1 MSGYSNSKL
10 ATVKALS
17 PNHSGRRVYPIT
29 RISIHCTACQVTA
42 RRLGEVFANP
52 NKEASSNYGV
62 GYDGSIGMY
71 VEEKNRSWC
80 TSSYDNDNRAITI
93 EVASE
98 NTRPYTVTK
107 AAYVGLIKLLVDICK
122 RNGKTKLVWF
132 GDRAKSLSYKPKSN
146 ELVMT
151 VHKWFANKDCPG
163 SYLLNLHPQIV
174 REVNEALAKKEETK
188 PVTPAKKEE
197 AKYYVYKVVKG
208 DTLSKIAKNNFTTVA
223 KIKEINKLADP
234 NKIVVGQ
241 KINLPMSGS
250 SATFKKIFTVVPKK
264 GLNIRKTAS
273 TGAVVVAM
281 SEGDKCTGTGNWTR
295 NSTSIWIEVKYVKS
309 GKTYKGYAYKGYLK

>member
-1 MSGYSNSKL
+1 MAGYSNSKL

-107 AAYVGLIKLLVDICK
+107 AAYAGLIKLLVDICK

-132 GDRAKSLSYKPKSN
+132 GDRAKSLAYKPKSN

-163 SYLLNLHPQIV
+163 SYLYNLHPQIAK
-174 REVNEALAKKEETK
+174 EVNEALAKKEVPE
-188 PVTPAKKEE
+188 KKEE
-197 AKYYVYKVVKG
+197 KTSANYYIYTVIEG

-223 KIKEINKLADP
+223 KIKEINDISDP
-234 NKIVVGQ
+234 NRIKVGQ
-241 KINLPMSGS
+241 KINLPNSGS
-250 SATFKKIFTVVPKK
+250 SSAFKKTFTVIPKK
-264 GLNIRKTAS
+264 GLNVRKTAS
-273 TGAVVVAM
+273 TGAVVIAM

-295 NSTSIWIEVKYVKS
+295 NKTSIWVEVKYTKS

>member
-1 MSGYSNSKL
+1 MAGYSNSSL
-10 ATVKALS
+10 VTVKAIS
-17 PNHSGRRVYPIT
+17 PNKNVKRVYPIT

-71 VEEKNRSWC
+71 VEEKDRSWC

-107 AAYVGLIKLLVDICK
+107 AAYAGLIKLLIDICK

-132 GDRAKSLSYKPKSN
+132 GDKTKSLAYKPKSD
-146 ELVMT
+146 ELLLT

-163 SYLLNLHPQIV
+163 SYLYSIHPQIV
-174 REVNEALAKKEETK
+174 KEVNEALTKKEETK
-188 PVTPAKKEE
+188 PVPEKKETT
-197 AKYYVYKVVKG
+197 YYIYTVVKG
-208 DTLSKIAKNNFTTVA
+208 DTLSKIAKNNYTTVA
-223 KIKEINKLADP
+223 KIKEINKIPDP
-234 NKIVVGQ
+234 NKISVGQ

-250 SATFKKIFTVVPKK
+250 SSTFKKTFTVIPKK

-273 TGAVVVAM
+273 TGAVVIAM
-281 SEGDKCTGTGNWTR
+281 PEGDKCTGTGNWVR
-295 NSTSIWIEVKYVKS
+295 NKTSIWVEVKYTKA

>member
-1 MSGYSNSKL
+1 MAGYSNSKL

-132 GDRAKSLSYKPKSN
+132 GDRAKSLAYKPKSN

-163 SYLLNLHPQIV
+163 SYLYSLHPQIAK
-174 REVNEALAKKEETK
+174 EVNRELAKKTTTKKETK
-188 PVTPAKKEE
+188 PAANT
-197 AKYYVYKVVKG
+197 KYYEYTVVKG
-208 DTLSKIAKNNFTTVA
+208 DTLSKIAKNNYTTVA
-223 KIKEINKLADP
+223 KIKSINKLADP
-234 NKIVVGQ
+234 NKIDVGQ
-241 KINLPMSGS
+241 KLNLPSSGN
-250 SATFKKIFTVVPKK
+250 SATLKKTFTVIPEK
-264 GLNIRKTAS
+264 GLNVRVKAG
-273 TGAVVVAM
+273 TGKVIAAM
-281 SEGDKCTGTGNWTR
+281 EKGAKCTGTGNWTR
-295 NSTSIWIEVKYVKS
+295 YKGALWIEVVAQI
-309 GKTYKGYAYKGYLK
+309 GKEKIKGYSSKACLK